1 MKTICTILAALVLL
15 ATPAT
20 AQQAFVEGTH
30 YTTIPG
36 ASATPSKQVEEFFAY
51 DCPHCYRMQ
60 PQMQALRQKLP
71 QGTAYIRVPAMWNPR
86 MEMGVKAYYT
96 AQALGALDKTHVALF
111 DEIHQRKRIP
121 LKDDR
126 SLVQF
131 YAQQGLDGASTRKAL
146 NSFQV
151 QTATKRAQQRM
162 REVGL
167 KGLPTIVVNG
177 KYVVTG
183 NQAVSPDAI
192 PGVILHVLNLP

>member
-1 MKTICTILAALVLL
+1 MKTICTILAALALL

-36 ASATPSKQVEEFFAY
+36 ASATPSKQIEEFFAY
-51 DCPHCYRMQ
+51 HCPHCYHMLPRMQ
-60 PQMQALRQKLP
+60 ELRQKLP
-71 QGTAYIRVPAMWNPR
+71 QGTAYIRVPAFWNSR
-86 MEMGVKAYYT
+86 MEMGARAYYT
-96 AQALGALDKTHVALF
+96 AQALGVVDQTHRALF
-111 DEIHQRKRIP
+111 DEIHRKKKDP
-121 LKDDR
+121 LKDAR
-126 SLVQF
+126 SLEQF

-167 KGLPTIVVNG
+167 KGPPTFVVNG
-177 KYVVTG
+177 KYVVAG